1 MIDLHTHIL
10 PGMDDGAKTVEEAL
24 QMLRIEAEQGVG
36 AVALTPHYYRTKER
50 PESFL
55 ERRRVAMER
64 LLEATKDKV
73 YPRFI
78 LGAEVAMVP
87 SMVDWSDLA
96 DFCYDNTKTLLVELP
111 IQPWTPEVF
120 YRLYNLENRCGIL
133 PMIAHV
139 DRYFFYQSRKNIE
152 QLLEMGYPVQVSA
165 EALSHWVSRKNAI
178 NLLKKN
184 YGVLISDCHNT
195 NTRRPNMADGLQV
208 IEKKL
213 GKQTALEIVE
223 WTESILED

>member
-73 YPRFI
+73 YPRFS

-87 SMVDWSDLA
+87 SMEDWSDLA